1 MVVATFAEQS
11 VMDNTVDVK
20 LVEKWV
26 TVL

>member
-11 VMDNTVDVK
+11 VMDNTVNVK